1 MSRRFMAGVAA
12 ACSIAIGL
20 AVRGKALAWSSN
32 IAAYRGE
39 REVTIPLDPR
49 RLMLLHDVGALLI
62 AFGTLLFVV
71 LMAQWIA
78 TEPKQRPES
87 TP

>member
-1 MSRRFMAGVAA
+1 
-12 ACSIAIGL
+12 
-20 AVRGKALAWSSN
+20 
-32 IAAYRGE
+32 
-39 REVTIPLDPR
+39 
-49 RLMLLHDVGALLI
+49 MLLHDVGALLI